1 MARSF
6 SRWLPGVLV
15 LACGVG
21 GWTLGKGRTDP
32 RAEVTSEQKAA
43 PKTSRSLARER
54 SVSSVAPMSEFL
66 AELSPD
72 ADEGKIWRI
81 VQRLSPQEIRDAI
94 TEIAGK
100 EKPGA
105 YEAWLSALYYRWA
118 EIDPMAALESAKQL
132 KGEFL
137 ADEMGRAVLCSWM
150 SRDAEGA
157 YVALKKDKDFWHE
170 ARDMLVRT
178 WNKDTVFE
186 NLKRFPDKEDA
197 KTLLGAYCFQSA
209 GDPES
214 RAHILAALAENK
226 DLTGREWGYSLLYR
240 SWLYKDPVNA
250 LAAVPDKSVPWLHQQ
265 MLRDGLNAQPGP
277 TLKWA
282 SAQGLRP
289 GESMWQEA
297 YRNWLVF
304 EPETAHAW
312 FADQVPVW
320 NQQGD
325 HRAVAEFIN
334 QEIDNAQ
341 ATKNESSRQQLD
353 ARLAQ
358 QIELWRKHDPAAADA
373 WLAAQQKKAA
383 ESPTR

>member
-1 MARSF
+1 M
-6 SRWLPGVLV
+6 
-15 LACGVG
+15 
-21 GWTLGKGRTDP
+21 K
-32 RAEVTSEQKAA
+32 
-43 PKTSRSLARER
+43 
-54 SVSSVAPMSEFL
+54 EFL

-72 ADEGKIWRI
+72 ADEGKIWKI
-81 VQRLSPQEIRDAI
+81 VQRLSPKEIQDAI
-94 TEIAGK
+94 AEITAK
-100 EKPGA
+100 EKNGD

-118 EIDPMAALESAKQL
+118 ETDPMAALESTKQL

-137 ADEMGRAVLCSWM
+137 ADAMGLAVLCSWM

-157 YVALKKDKDFWHE
+157 YISLKKDKDFWHE

-186 NLKRFPDKEDA
+186 SLKRFPDKEDA
-197 KTLLGAYCFQSA
+197 RILLGAYCFQSA

-214 RAHILAALAENK
+214 RAHMLAALKENK

-250 LAAVPDKSVPWLHQQ
+250 LADVAQIKAPWLRQQ
-265 MLRDGLNAQPGP
+265 MLRDGLNSQPGP

-282 SAQGLRP
+282 TAQGLRP

-304 EPETAHAW
+304 EPETARAW
-312 FADQVPVW
+312 FSDQVPVW

-325 HRAVAEFIN
+325 HRAVADFIT

-353 ARLAQ
+353 AKLAQ
-358 QIELWRKHDPAAADA
+358 QIELWRKNDPAAADA
-373 WLAAQQKKAA
+373 WLITQQKKAD
-383 ESPTR
+383 ESPDR